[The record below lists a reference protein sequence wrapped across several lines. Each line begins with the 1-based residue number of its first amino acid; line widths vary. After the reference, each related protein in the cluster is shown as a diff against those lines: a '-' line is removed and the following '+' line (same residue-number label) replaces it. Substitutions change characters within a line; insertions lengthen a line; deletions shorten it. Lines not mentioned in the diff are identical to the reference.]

1 MRVQVRAA
9 ALSNYAEVARPLGLD
24 PSRML
29 REMGLSARVLS
40 EPDIRVSAAKVVRLL
55 EASAEKSGCM
65 TFGLRMAE
73 LRRLSDLG
81 ALSLLLTYQPTMRD
95 ILSLIVR
102 YRDLLNEALAINVD
116 DSGHFAIVREELLT
130 EHTPLAR
137 QSHELAV
144 DTIFH
149 LCRVVLGPSWQSY
162 RINFTHAPPP
172 DRGTHR
178 RLFGPKVEFEAEFN
192 GMVCTAAYLDQPNP
206 AAEPVMARYAQQ
218 FVESL
223 PKTQPGST
231 ALDVRKSIYMLLP
244 LGKASSEHIT
254 QMLGFNLRTLQR
266 RLEEEKTSLSELVN
280 GVRHDLA
287 VRYLSDHG
295 HQLTQIA
302 EMLGYAQLSSFI
314 RWFIGEFGVS
324 PLRWRTQR
332 KAQLDRLRR
341 RPIERR
347 APRAWLMP

>member
-116 DSGHFAIVREELLT
+116 DSGHF
-130 EHTPLAR
+130 
-137 QSHELAV
+137 
-144 DTIFH
+144 
-149 LCRVVLGPSWQSY
+149 
-162 RINFTHAPPP
+162 
-172 DRGTHR
+172 
-178 RLFGPKVEFEAEFN
+178 
-192 GMVCTAAYLDQPNP
+192 
-206 AAEPVMARYAQQ
+206 
-218 FVESL
+218 
-223 PKTQPGST
+223 
-231 ALDVRKSIYMLLP
+231 
-244 LGKASSEHIT
+244 
-254 QMLGFNLRTLQR
+254 
-266 RLEEEKTSLSELVN
+266 
-280 GVRHDLA
+280 
-287 VRYLSDHG
+287 
-295 HQLTQIA
+295 
-302 EMLGYAQLSSFI
+302 
-314 RWFIGEFGVS
+314 
-324 PLRWRTQR
+324 
-332 KAQLDRLRR
+332 
-341 RPIERR
+341 
-347 APRAWLMP
+347 